1 MVGEMAKTFEWW
13 IAAAEQA
20 YTEADNKES
29 ATAAALIAISKILA
43 PLVED
48 LFDDDFSDDEDCD
61 DEVWVHRGN
70 R

>member
-1 MVGEMAKTFEWW
+1 MDKTFEWW
-13 IAAAEQA
+13 IAVAEQA
-20 YTEADNKES
+20 YKDADSKEA

-48 LFDDDFSDDEDCD
+48 LFDDEFDDDEDCD
-61 DEVWVHRGN
+61 DEVWIQRGN